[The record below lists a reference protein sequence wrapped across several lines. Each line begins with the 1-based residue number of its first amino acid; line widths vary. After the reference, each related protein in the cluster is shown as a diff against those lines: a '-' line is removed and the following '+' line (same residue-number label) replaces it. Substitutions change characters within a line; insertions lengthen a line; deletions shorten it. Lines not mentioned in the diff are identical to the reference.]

1 MTNGYFY
8 NILNAKGYVLVH
20 GMLQQVASAADAQK
34 EIVALQLFW
43 QNCPRHGKVYLID
56 LDLTRMEPTIYFY
69 IILLLDKKY
78 NRSKRACPRFGH
90 LYKCAP

>member
-1 MTNGYFY
+1 M
-8 NILNAKGYVLVH
+8 
-20 GMLQQVASAADAQK
+20 
-34 EIVALQLFW
+34 
-43 QNCPRHGKVYLID
+43 ID